1 MPRKTPMMHLFEY
14 FDAMIHENIDWY
26 ELKKKALEMEA
37 NEMLYVHTMGMD
49 EMKPRFKDFNDFYT
63 QTYTN
68 AEIKPNTPLH

>member
-14 FDAMIHENIDWY
+14 FDAMINENIDWH

-49 EMKPRFKDFNDFYT
+49 EMKSRFKDFADFYNK
-63 QTYTN
+63 TYN
-68 AEIKPNTPLH
+68 ELND

>member
-1 MPRKTPMMHLFEY
+1 MPRKTPMTHLFEY
-14 FDAMIHENIDWY
+14 FDAMIHENIDWC

-63 QTYTN
+63 QTYCN
-68 AEIKPNTPLH
+68 EIQD